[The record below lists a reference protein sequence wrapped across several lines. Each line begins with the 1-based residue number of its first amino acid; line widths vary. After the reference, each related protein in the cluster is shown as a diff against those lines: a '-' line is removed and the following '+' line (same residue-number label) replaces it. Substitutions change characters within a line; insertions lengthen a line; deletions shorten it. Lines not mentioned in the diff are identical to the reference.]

1 MKHKAT
7 EHCKTAGK
15 RTAHSWALSGRAL
28 SACTDEAK
36 QKTKAGIRMQWQQ
49 QNFPLAYWLLVVAA
63 HGLRRRHE
71 QRINVDSHCALSW
84 NQNHE
89 IVACGYVGWPH

>member
-1 MKHKAT
+1 
-7 EHCKTAGK
+7 
-15 RTAHSWALSGRAL
+15 
-28 SACTDEAK
+28 
-36 QKTKAGIRMQWQQ
+36 MQWQQ
-49 QNFPLAYWLLVVAA
+49 QDSPLAYWLLVVAA

-89 IVACGYVGWPH
+89 LVACGYVGWPH